1 MMTTVKTTEL
11 DLWTAKKEEHCLM
24 IERAKILAKADL
36 LPPTFKDKPAN
47 IMIALEIARELGIN
61 FLMVMQGIYF
71 IHGKPS
77 FTSSFIIALLNN
89 SKEFRT
95 INYEFSADRSSCRV
109 IATKEKGGV
118 VEGPVVSLEIARA
131 EGWLTKPGSK
141 WKTMPDLMLRY
152 RAATFFCRVC
162 APHLLFGFH
171 TDDEIKDF
179 VPPVAATAEKNK
191 TPNKEEK
198 EEPIVKTRSYSTRT
212 VADIFNWGTD
222 EN

>member
-1 MMTTVKTTEL
+1 
-11 DLWTAKKEEHCLM
+11 
-24 IERAKILAKADL
+24 
-36 LPPTFKDKPAN
+36 
-47 IMIALEIARELGIN
+47 MIALEIARELGIN

-89 SKEFRT
+89 SRQFRT
-95 INYEFSADRSSCRV
+95 ITYEFSADRSSCRV
-109 IATKEKGGV
+109 IATKENGDL

-162 APHLLFGFH
+162 APLFYFLAFIQKMNSKISCRLHQRLL
-171 TDDEIKDF
+171 TK
-179 VPPVAATAEKNK
+179 KK
-191 TPNKEEK
+191 SLKEPLPQK
-198 EEPIVKTRSYSTRT
+198 P
-212 VADIFNWGTD
+212 
-222 EN
+222 

>member
-1 MMTTVKTTEL
+1 MTTETEKNEVE
-11 DLWTAKKEEHCLM
+11 LWTARREEHLLM

-36 LPPTFKDKPAN
+36 LPPAFKDKPAN

-89 SKEFRT
+89 SRQFRT

-109 IATKEKGGV
+109 IATKENGDL

-131 EGWLTKPGSK
+131 EGWLNKPGSK

-171 TDDEIKDF
+171 TEDELKDF
-179 VPPVAATAEKNK
+179 VPAPPK

-198 EEPIVKTRSYSTRT
+198 PKRTTSTKTVS
-212 VADIFNWGTD
+212 DIFGWGSAN
-222 EN
+222 E